1 MSGPQVPCPGQ
12 RHDCRFDASTVRQ
25 VERRSNKGTDAR
37 GSDPRVLA
45 LSCLNPPPDAETA
58 GTILVRIPERLVD
71 MFTGGSKGMR
81 RFFLLLALAAA
92 IAGFP
97 FLSSQRSF
105 ARKKASYC
113 DAIVYADLPEWLV
126 VGGAVLVCVAIL
138 WRYLQRYP
146 RRAAPGRR

>member
-1 MSGPQVPCPGQ
+1 
-12 RHDCRFDASTVRQ
+12 
-25 VERRSNKGTDAR
+25 
-37 GSDPRVLA
+37 
-45 LSCLNPPPDAETA
+45 
-58 GTILVRIPERLVD
+58 

>member
-1 MSGPQVPCPGQ
+1 MCLVRRFRVLGRDTIVDSTHQPCVKLSVVPTKERTLEEVIPGYW
-12 RHDCRFDASTVRQ
+12 HCLAST
-25 VERRSNKGTDAR
+25 
-37 GSDPRVLA
+37 
-45 LSCLNPPPDAETA
+45 PPDAETA